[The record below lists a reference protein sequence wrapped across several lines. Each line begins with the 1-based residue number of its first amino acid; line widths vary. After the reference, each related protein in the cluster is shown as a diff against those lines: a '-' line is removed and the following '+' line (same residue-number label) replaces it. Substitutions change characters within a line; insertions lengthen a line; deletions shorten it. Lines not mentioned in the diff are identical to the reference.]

1 MLLTELLNVNIEFRE
16 LLLQLDEQYVIPN
29 RAALD
34 KEMET
39 LLTLAKLEY
48 AQTS

>member
-1 MLLTELLNVNIEFRE
+1 MSLTELLNMNIEFRE
-16 LLLQLDEQYVIPN
+16 LLLQLDEQYVIPDQ
-29 RAALD
+29 ATLD

-48 AQTS
+48 AQT